1 LAKISFFR
9 LALAPTLRQ
18 IAEWTAA
25 ALGSDGD
32 AERLVRDVA
41 PLDVA
46 SPDAL
51 SFLDNPRY
59 LPQLRATRAAA
70 VFLAPRHMSQAP
82 RGCAT
87 LETAD
92 PYRAMAETM
101 ARLFPH
107 AVKPGSVFEE
117 RGVSPGAFVHA
128 AARLEPGVVVDP
140 GAVIGPG
147 AEIGAG
153 TIIGAN
159 AVVGPDTR
167 IGRQGSIGAGCTIAC
182 ALIGDRV
189 IVHPGARIG
198 QDGFGFA
205 LGARGHL
212 KVPQIGRVII
222 QDDVE
227 IGAGATIDRGANRD
241 TVIGEGT
248 KIDNLVQIGHNVVIG
263 RHCVLVAQTGV
274 SGSTVIDDFAA
285 LGGQA
290 GIAGHLHIGAGAQIA
305 AGAGLMNDVP
315 AGERWGGLPAQ
326 PTRQWFRQTAALR
339 KMTRNTSPV
348 SPEASG
354 D

>member
-1 LAKISFFR
+1 MAKISFFP
-9 LALAPTLRQ
+9 LALAPTLKQ
-18 IAEWTAA
+18 VAEWTGA

-32 AERLVRDVA
+32 AERLVSDVA
-41 PLDVA
+41 PLDFA
-46 SPDAL
+46 GADAL

-59 LPQLRATRAAA
+59 LPQLKATRAAA
-70 VFLAPRHMSQAP
+70 VFLAPRHAAQAP

-87 LETAD
+87 LTTAQ
-92 PYRAMAETM
+92 PYRAMADTM
-101 ARLFPH
+101 ARLFPQ
-107 AVKPGSVFEE
+107 ALKPGSVFGE
-117 RGVSPGAFVHA
+117 RGVSPSAFVHA

-147 AEIGAG
+147 AEIGTG
-153 TIIGAN
+153 TVIGAN
-159 AVVGPDTR
+159 AVIGPGTR
-167 IGRQGSIGAGCTIAC
+167 IGRHGSIGAGCTIVC

-189 IVHPGARIG
+189 VVQSGARIG

-205 LGARGHL
+205 MGARGHL

-263 RHCVLVAQTGV
+263 RHCVLVAQSGV
-274 SGSTVIDDFAA
+274 SGSTVIEDFAA

-305 AGAGLMNDVP
+305 ADAGLMNDVP
-315 AGERWGGLPAQ
+315 AGERWGGSPAQ
-326 PTRQWFRQTAALR
+326 PLREFFRQVAAVR
-339 KMTRNTSPV
+339 KLTK
-348 SPEASG
+348 EAPPGEADGS
-354 D
+354 

>member
-1 LAKISFFR
+1 LAKISFFP
-9 LALAPTLRQ
+9 LALEPNLRQ
-18 IAEWTAA
+18 IAEWTGA
-25 ALGSDGD
+25 ALGSQGD
-32 AERLVRDVA
+32 AERLVHDIA

-46 SPDAL
+46 GPGVL

-59 LPQLRATRAAA
+59 LPQLKASRAAA
-70 VFLAPRHMSQAP
+70 VFLAPRYAAQAP

-87 LETAD
+87 LATAQ

-101 ARLFPH
+101 ARLFPR
-107 AVKPGSVFEE
+107 AAKPGSVFEE
-117 RGVSPGAFVHA
+117 RGVSPSAFVHA

-147 AEIGAG
+147 AEIGTG
-153 TIIGAN
+153 TVIGAN
-159 AVVGPDTR
+159 AVVGPGTR
-167 IGRQGSIGAGCTIAC
+167 IGRHGSIGAGCTIVC

-189 IVHPGARIG
+189 VVHSGARIG

-205 LGARGHL
+205 MGARGHL

-263 RHCVLVAQTGV
+263 RHCILVAQSGV
-274 SGSTVIDDFAA
+274 SGSTVIEDFAA

-305 AGAGLMNDVP
+305 ADAGLMNDVP
-315 AGERWGGLPAQ
+315 AGERWGGSPAQ
-326 PTRQWFRQTAALR
+326 PLREFFRQVAAVR
-339 KMTRNTSPV
+339 KLANGLPPGGADGS
-348 SPEASG
+348 
-354 D
+354 

>member
-1 LAKISFFR
+1 LAKINFFP
-9 LALAPTLRQ
+9 LALAPTLGQ
-18 IAEWTAA
+18 VAEWSGA
-25 ALGSDGD
+25 ALGSDSD
-32 AERLVRDVA
+32 AERLVRSVA
-41 PLDVA
+41 PLDIA
-46 SPDAL
+46 GPDDL

-59 LPQLRATRAAA
+59 IAQLEATRAAA
-70 VFLAPRHMSQAP
+70 VFLAPRHLSHAP
-82 RGCAT
+82 RCCAT
-87 LETAD
+87 LATAQ

-101 ARLFPH
+101 ARLFPS
-107 AVKPGSVFEE
+107 AVRPGSVFQE
-117 RGVSPGAFVHA
+117 RGVSPSAFVHA

-147 AEIGAG
+147 AEVGAG

-159 AVVGPDTR
+159 AVVGPKTR
-167 IGRQGSIGAGCTIAC
+167 IGRHGSIGAGCTIVC

-189 IVHPGARIG
+189 VVHPGARIG

-227 IGAGATIDRGANRD
+227 IGAGTTIDRGANRD

-263 RHCVLVAQTGV
+263 RHCILVAQTGV
-274 SGSTVIDDFAA
+274 SGSTVIDDYAA

-339 KMTRNTSPV
+339 KMTKGQV
-348 SPEASG
+348 
-354 D
+354 

>member
-1 LAKISFFR
+1 LAKISFFP
-9 LALAPTLRQ
+9 LASAPTLRQ
-18 IAEWTAA
+18 VAEWSGAT
-25 ALGSDGD
+25 LGSDCD
-32 AERLVRDVA
+32 PERLVRDLA

-46 SPDAL
+46 GPDDL

-59 LPQLRATRAAA
+59 LPQLKATRAAA
-70 VFLAPRHMSQAP
+70 VFLAPRHVTQAP

-87 LETAD
+87 LSTAQ
-92 PYRAMAETM
+92 PYRAMADTM
-101 ARLFPH
+101 ARLFPR

-117 RGVSPGAFVHA
+117 RGVSPSAFVHA

-147 AEIGAG
+147 AEVG
-153 TIIGAN
+153 TGTVIGAN
-159 AVVGPDTR
+159 AVIGPGTR
-167 IGRQGSIGAGCTIAC
+167 IGRHGSIGAGCTIAC

-212 KVPQIGRVII
+212 KVPQVGRVII

-263 RHCVLVAQTGV
+263 RHCILVAQTGV

-290 GIAGHLHIGAGAQIA
+290 GVAGHLHIGAGARVA
-305 AGAGLMNDVP
+305 AGGGVMKDVP
-315 AGERWGGLPAQ
+315 AGERWGGYPAQ
-326 PTRQWFRQTAALR
+326 PTRQWFRQVAALR
-339 KMTRNTSPV
+339 KLTKGSGPV
-348 SPEASG
+348 ET
-354 D
+354 